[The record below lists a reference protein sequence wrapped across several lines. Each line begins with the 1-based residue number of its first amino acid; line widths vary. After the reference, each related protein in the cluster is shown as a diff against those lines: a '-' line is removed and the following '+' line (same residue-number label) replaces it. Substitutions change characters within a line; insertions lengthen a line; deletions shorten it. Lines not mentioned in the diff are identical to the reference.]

1 MTRRRPAA
9 GDQAAALG
17 TEPVPRLLWHACT
30 QTTMSVGVYG
40 IYALTN
46 AWFVARGVGTVAFAA
61 VNLVAPLL
69 LLLGAVATTVGV
81 GGASLVSRSLGLG
94 DLDQAA
100 RAAGNAFVA
109 FWATAIGVG
118 VVGVVLLDPLLIL
131 LGATSQTR
139 GYAHDYGLIVLAG
152 SVTATGFSSV
162 VRAEGRLRFSTL
174 LWVIPVLIHIAL
186 DPLLIFGLH
195 LGVRGAAL
203 GTVGGQVVSMAM
215 SVWFFFVQRHRPY
228 RITLAHL
235 RPHGPTLR
243 RLVSVGG
250 PSILGGIGLTVVT
263 VLANNLLVTVGG
275 TLALSAFALCTRIGT
290 FVTMPQTGIA
300 QGLQPVVG
308 YNIGRGLPDRVRQA
322 TSLTL
327 RATVIYGI
335 GVCVALLALAN
346 PLTGLFTDDP
356 AVHAQATGAI
366 RVLAVSYPFA
376 GIAPLVSAR
385 LQAAGQPG
393 YSYWLSAGTIPGV
406 RAPLLL
412 AFSRLG
418 TAGLWISFPTAEF
431 ATAVLAVIVLRRTA
445 TARAPASRPATAE
458 EPHGRTNTQNASTYR
473 DESLTRRG
481 HRC

>member
-1 MTRRRPAA
+1 LTPRTRSF
-9 GDQAAALG
+9 G
-17 TEPVPRLLWHACT
+17 TEPVARLLWHACT

-46 AWFVARGVGTVAFAA
+46 AWFIARGVGAVAFAA

-100 RAAGNAFVA
+100 RAAGNAFIA
-109 FWATAIGVG
+109 FWATAIGVA
-118 VVGVVLLDPLLIL
+118 VVGVVLLDPLLAL
-131 LGATSQTR
+131 LGATPQTR

-152 SVTATGFSSV
+152 SVTATGFSSL

-174 LWVIPVLIHIAL
+174 LWVVPVLVHIAL

-203 GTVGGQVVSMAM
+203 GTVGGQAVSMAM
-215 SVWFFFVQRHRPY
+215 SVWYFFVQRHRPY

-243 RLVSVGG
+243 ALVSVGA
-250 PSILGGIGLTVVT
+250 PTILGGIGLTMVT
-263 VLANNLLVTVGG
+263 ALANNLLVTVGG
-275 TLALSAFALCTRIGT
+275 TLALSAFALCARIGT
-290 FVTMPQTGIA
+290 FVTMPQIGIA
-300 QGLQPVVG
+300 QGLQPIVG
-308 YNIGRGLPDRVRQA
+308 YNTGRGLTGRVERA
-322 TSLTL
+322 TTLTL
-327 RATVIYGI
+327 RATVIYGA
-335 GVCVALLALAN
+335 GVCVALLALAD

-356 AVHAQATGAI
+356 AVHAQATDAL
-366 RVLAVSYPFA
+366 RVLAIGYPFA

-385 LQAAGQPG
+385 LQAAGQPR
-393 YSYWLSAGTIPGV
+393 YSYWLSAGTIPAV

-418 TAGLWISFPTAEF
+418 TTGLWISFPTAEF
-431 ATAVLAVIVLRRTA
+431 ATALLAIIVLRRTA
-445 TARAPASRPATAE
+445 ATPAGPS
-458 EPHGRTNTQNASTYR
+458 S
-473 DESLTRRG
+473 
-481 HRC
+481 HRS